1 MQFDPELQARI
12 DQLVIETGYAAEKLA
27 EDAMAGYVAE
37 LAATREMLDSCYD
50 HLKIGRVKPVP
61 VMSLLPIS
69 AKERLDFDRTAV
81 ALHSGA
87 GIVAVMH
94 ERHNPRVMAAILRG
108 RK

>member
-61 VMSLLPIS
+61 RDELVSHFREKSGSTLTGR
-69 AKERLDFDRTAV
+69 RLRF
-81 ALHSGA
+81 
-87 GIVAVMH
+87 IVV
-94 ERHNPRVMAAILRG
+94 RG
-108 RK
+108 LSP